1 MSGALS
7 SAACG
12 TGNSTVSA
20 GSGAWSPPSPGRSS
34 GSASGLSPCAGMP
47 ADPVDFPEPR
57 AGDEGI
63 PLSRREP
70 QDRPL
75 RAPAVAN
82 PDLAFGQVRCL
93 DAVAVGEAEG
103 TLDPSRVHL
112 LTHRH
117 LPAVSAIT

>member
-1 MSGALS
+1 
-7 SAACG
+7 
-12 TGNSTVSA
+12 
-20 GSGAWSPPSPGRSS
+20 
-34 GSASGLSPCAGMP
+34 MP

-57 AGDEGI
+57 AADEGI

-82 PDLAFGQVRCL
+82 PDLPSGQVRCL

-103 TLDPSRVHL
+103 TLDPSRAHL

-117 LPAVSAIT
+117 LPAVYGTNVRLIQVMSIIFENLSD